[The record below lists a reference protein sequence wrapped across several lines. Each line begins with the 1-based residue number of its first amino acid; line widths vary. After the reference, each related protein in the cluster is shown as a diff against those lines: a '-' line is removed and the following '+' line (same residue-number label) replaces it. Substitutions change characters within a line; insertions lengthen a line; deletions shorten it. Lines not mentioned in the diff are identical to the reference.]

1 VIRAGAE
8 TGCLRRVVDKTD
20 VTDPVNHIIV
30 NRGRTAAKSEFCQ
43 QLSTN
48 LSLAMI

>member
-20 VTDPVNHIIV
+20 VTDPVNHVISIV
-30 NRGRTAAKSEFCQ
+30 VVPAKSELCQ

-48 LSLAMI
+48 LSATMI